1 MRINIT
7 ASCRYRE
14 YYSLDITEDYLK
26 HFNGWAHNR
35 YPNVEFEDITAEDI
49 YAIFGDGEWLDKF
62 EVILEDNYKLGN
74 FIEDSVRE
82 GVWESYKDNEHWY
95 TDDWDTD
102 IEFDT
107 VAEREHFEGAEDDA
121 E

>member
-7 ASCRYRE
+7 AWCRYKE

-26 HFNGWAHNR
+26 RFNEWAHNR

-62 EVILEDNYKLGN
+62 DTCLDEFYKLGD
-74 FIEDSVRE
+74 FIVDYVRDD
-82 GVWESYKDNEHWY
+82 VWESYKDNEYW
-95 TDDWDTD
+95 DMEDWDTD

-107 VAEREHFEGAEDDA
+107 AAEKEHFEGPEDT

>member
-7 ASCRYRE
+7 AWCRYKE

-26 HFNGWAHNR
+26 RFNEWAHSR
-35 YPNVEFEDITAEDI
+35 YPDVEFEDITAKDI

-62 EVILEDNYKLGN
+62 ELILEDHYKLGH
-74 FIEDSVRE
+74 FIEDYVRE
-82 GVWESYKDNEHWY
+82 DVWESYEDNEYWDM
-95 TDDWDTD
+95 DDWDTD

-107 VAEREHFEGAEDDA
+107 AAEKEHFEGPEDT